1 MYIGVTMNFPKINL
15 KITEFVIIFILRQ
28 LDLILHWLEDK
39 TILNK
44 LNDISLYGEYRY
56 KLCDFVWRKTIDIF

>member
-1 MYIGVTMNFPKINL
+1 MYIGVMMNFSKINL
-15 KITEFVIIFILRQ
+15 KITEFVIMFILRQ
-28 LDLILHWLEDK
+28 FDEMLHWLEDK

>member
-1 MYIGVTMNFPKINL
+1 MYIGVIMNFPKINL
-15 KITEFVIIFILRQ
+15 KIIEFATIFILRQ
-28 LDLILHWLEDK
+28 FDLILHWLEDK

-56 KLCDFVWRKTIDIF
+56 KLCDFIWCKTIDIF